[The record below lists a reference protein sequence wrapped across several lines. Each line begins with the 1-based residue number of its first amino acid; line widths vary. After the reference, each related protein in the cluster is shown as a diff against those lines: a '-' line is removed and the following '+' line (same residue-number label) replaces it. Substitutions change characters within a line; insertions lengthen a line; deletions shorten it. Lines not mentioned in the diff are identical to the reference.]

1 MNRNVAFIIISSFL
15 CMIMVGTLLLSL
27 PMATHTQSLPLED
40 ALFTATSAVTVT
52 GLIVRDTPH
61 FFTPFGQGVILLLI
75 QLGGLGFMSFSTL
88 IILLLGRTLSL
99 TDQSLIVSDFTTGSA
114 RNIRSIIK
122 RIFFFTLIFES
133 VGAVLLYFQFHHLAG
148 SQRAFSAVFHAVS
161 AFCNAGFSLFSNSL
175 EDFTAAPGI
184 NFTFMMLIV
193 AGGIGF
199 IVLNDIMGWIRRR
212 DRASSRIGL
221 HSKVVLIVSG
231 LLILAGFL
239 IIWLEEINHPENPL
253 SGGARL
259 LSSLFQSVTARTAGF
274 NTIDLN
280 ILSPAALFMI
290 VFLMFVGASP
300 GSTGGGVKTTSL
312 GMVFAY
318 MRSHLRG
325 RDKASLYY
333 RNIAAHNIERAFMVI
348 IVSMGVIGISFLLL
362 ASLQPEL
369 PFLDLLFETVSAFGT
384 VGLSLGI
391 TSGLTL
397 ASKIVIMLTMF
408 IGRIGPLTLLI
419 ALSSKQSRAVFQYP
433 EESIM
438 IG

>member
-1 MNRNVAFIIISSFL
+1 MNRNVASIIIVSFL

-27 PMATHTQSLPLED
+27 PMSTRNQSMPFED

-88 IILLLGRTLSL
+88 IILLLGRSLSF
-99 TDQSLIVSDFTTGSA
+99 TDQSLILTDFTTGSG
-114 RNIRSIIK
+114 RNIRVIVK
-122 RIFFFTLIFES
+122 RIFAFTFTFEAL
-133 VGAVLLYFQFHHLAG
+133 GALALYFQFSHLSG
-148 SQRAFSAVFHAVS
+148 LQRIFNAVFHSIS

-175 EDFTAAPGI
+175 EDFAASPGI
-184 NFTFMMLIV
+184 NLTFMILII

-199 IVLNDIMGWIRRR
+199 IVLNDLLVCCRRGNR
-212 DRASSRIGL
+212 PARLSL
-221 HSKVVLIVSG
+221 HSKVALKVSAILI
-231 LLILAGFL
+231 IAGFL
-239 IIWLEEINHPENPL
+239 IIWLEEINHPESTL
-253 SGGARL
+253 TGGSRL
-259 LSSLFQSVTARTAGF
+259 LTSLFQSVTARTAGF
-274 NTIDLN
+274 NTIDMNL
-280 ILSPAALFMI
+280 LSPAALFLI
-290 VFLMFVGASP
+290 IFLMFIGASP

-325 RDKASLYY
+325 RDRVSLYY
-333 RNIAAHNIERAFMVI
+333 RNIPVHNIERAFMVI
-348 IVSMGVIGISFLLL
+348 IVSLGVIGISFLLL
-362 ASLQPEL
+362 ASFQPEL
-369 PFLDLLFETVSAFGT
+369 PFPHLMFEAVSAFGT

-419 ALSSKQSRAVFQYP
+419 ALSSGRVRGVYQYP

>member
-1 MNRNVAFIIISSFL
+1 MNRGIAYIIIAGFL
-15 CMIMVGTLLLSL
+15 CLIMIGTLLLRLPIATRTESL
-27 PMATHTQSLPLED
+27 DLED

-52 GLIVRDTPH
+52 GLIVRDTPVD
-61 FFTPFGQGVILLLI
+61 FTPFGQGVILLLI

-99 TDQSLIVSDFTTGSA
+99 TDQNLIISDFTTGSA
-114 RNIRSIIK
+114 RNIRSVIR
-122 RIFFFTLIFES
+122 RIFLFTVFFELLGTL
-133 VGAVLLYFQFHHLAG
+133 ALYFQFDRLSG
-148 SQRAFSAVFHAVS
+148 PKRLFSALFHAIS

-175 EDFTAAPGI
+175 E
-184 NFTFMMLIV
+184 NFTSSTGVNLTFIILIV

-199 IVLNDIMGWIRRR
+199 IVLNDLAALFRRR
-212 DRASSRIGL
+212 RAASRRISL
-221 HSKVVLIVSG
+221 HSKVALIISG
-231 LLILAGFL
+231 LLIAAGFAV
-239 IIWLEEINHPENPL
+239 IWLEEFYHVQNPL
-253 SGGARL
+253 PAGSRI
-259 LSSLFQSVTARTAGF
+259 LSALFQSVSSRTAGF

-290 VFLMFVGASP
+290 VVLMFIGASP
-300 GSTGGGVKTTSL
+300 GSTGGGVKTTSV

-325 RDKASLYY
+325 RDCTSLYY
-333 RNIAAHNIERAFMVI
+333 RNIPHQNIEKAFMVI
-348 IVSMGVIGISFLLL
+348 VLSMGVVGLSFLLL
-362 ASLQPEL
+362 ATFQPEL
-369 PFLDLLFETVSAFGT
+369 PFLKLIFETVSAFGT

-391 TSGLTL
+391 TADLTL
-397 ASKIVIMLTMF
+397 ASKIVIMITMF

-419 ALSSKQSRAVFQYP
+419 ALSRRQSRAVFKYP